1 MNGKLEKIAGSL
13 GGFQQSQFL
22 KVDEGHKQLRG
33 LFLLALH
40 HVPHQKNNFAQFKFV
55 WLVFVG
61 MGEEKQVD
69 GARFLKLFKR
79 VETTN
84 WFGIL

>member
-1 MNGKLEKIAGSL
+1 MGPFKLNGKLEKFAGSV

-22 KVDEGHKQLRG
+22 KVDEGNKKLRG

-61 MGEEKQVD
+61 MGQGKK
-69 GARFLKLFKR
+69 GRFELLGLY
-79 VETTN
+79 ETPVN
-84 WFGIL
+84 SG